1 MKAFIGLVCGPAA
14 NVPPILGFPH
24 ASFYEHSIARVFS
37 AEEGRNSRQRTAG
50 PPLCCSEFPAARLMG
65 TQPLLKQNTHTQTHT
80 DAHRHTDTQRDTHT
94 HTHTHTHTDTDRESL
109 IVLPKQM
116 NK

>member
-65 TQPLLKQNTHTQTHT
+65 TQPLLKQNTQTHTDTRRHTQTHT
-80 DAHRHTDTQRDTHT
+80 RARAHT
-94 HTHTHTHTDTDRESL
+94 HIAE
-109 IVLPKQM
+109 
-116 NK
+116 